1 MVDQIASCV
10 MTATASPTVKD
21 QKLLSCGLVESAG
34 VNSFADF
41 NPSKFNESQ
50 LSTEKETEIEKDDFK
65 NTFICHLIF
74 YAFLCVSIVLHILI
88 DLGVGSFI
96 KNKFVQLMG
105 LGKKTVFAKSPAY
118 A

>member
-1 MVDQIASCV
+1 

-50 LSTEKETEIEKDDFK
+50 LSIETETETEVDKDDFK

-74 YAFLCVSIVLHILI
+74 YAFFCVSIVLHILI